1 MQKRKNRIEQWR
13 AERRTKL
20 GIDKAMQQSIAQ
32 AAQVRRKN
40 RGLDRFLLDS
50 FPQGKAWSLEDEG
63 DDDEDDLQ
71 NVVIPP
77 VDLKRDVAAAR
88 ESAMNAQAEKQREA
102 LERAAEAA
110 ALASA
115 ACTKKENADDDDED
129 DPLDKYME
137 NISKEVKSLRGN
149 NATIISTK
157 PNAANTNV
165 IKQEPATNNPKG
177 SVIKIV
183 TSTVKSQVRIEQL
196 LKERKDRSLILFFS
210 QLKQMIRIMP
220 LFQLVMVITRILHL
234 VSLFV
239 VVSRN
244 VHVKKVLLWNKISMV

>member
-32 AAQVRRKN
+32 AAKVRR
-40 RGLDRFLLDS
+40 RMLILGRSLIDS

-63 DDDEDDLQ
+63 DDDEEDLQ
-71 NVVIPP
+71 NVVVPP

-88 ESAMNAQAEKQREA
+88 ESAMQSQAEKQREA

-110 ALASA
+110 AIAAAAALAK
-115 ACTKKENADDDDED
+115 TENVDEDED
-129 DPLDKYME
+129 DPLDKYMD
-137 NISKEVKSLRGN
+137 NIAKEVKSLRGT

-157 PNAANTNV
+157 PSGANAKV
-165 IKQEPATNNPKG
+165 IKQESVTNNPKG

-183 TSTVKSQVRIEQL
+183 STTVKSQVRI
-196 LKERKDRSLILFFS
+196 DR
-210 QLKQMIRIMP
+210 
-220 LFQLVMVITRILHL
+220 
-234 VSLFV
+234 
-239 VVSRN
+239 
-244 VHVKKVLLWNKISMV
+244 